1 MLRLTVDGVERYY
14 TDAAISIPD
23 STPGTVG
30 EIQTLPGMTE
40 PDMVDALGE
49 GGASLGIEILDPAN
63 WSAIIK
69 GLSGAPAEVSQII
82 EGQDWTVRR
91 VILRGRV
98 DSPVYGAAG
107 EPIRF
112 GLQSAPWQD
121 RGLLPLPSWV
131 VSDAT
136 WPRATSALA
145 CPGDLHGL
153 FYPVVIGDPGAD
165 ASATTEAD
173 WYPLPALIV
182 EIDDS
187 IDPPDNSAA
196 SCVVLLGAGV
206 LGCVGDTVEVYNE
219 TTGASAGVSPFITT
233 DAAGVDVTCVEIAA
247 ADMPVVMG
255 DALFW
260 RPSSG
265 GKAGIAGTS
274 TAGGAIRWLL
284 SWSSA
289 EVDPGLMQSAADRLN
304 RWRVGAYI
312 DEPVSPYQWVQDN
325 LFSVLPVMMV
335 EGPAGIGLAI
345 LPVLPADADG
355 AETVDVEAVGGE
367 RASEVAESSW
377 RDISTSLSLQ
387 YAPDDRLGTYRRR
400 IDLDPTISRVV
411 GTRHPTPYGRAAA
424 QLLPGLRPLDLTFDA
439 VSEPATATALAEYHL
454 RQAAQTSREVDVTLP
469 QAYQTLQAGDLL
481 RVTLADV
488 GWSEVLC
495 VVVSVPRIS
504 GAGVFR
510 LRTIPDIVRAI

>member
-1 MLRLTVDGVERYY
+1 MISRSTARSGAKASAVNFFGVK
-14 TDAAISIPD
+14 
-23 STPGTVG
+23 
-30 EIQTLPGMTE
+30 
-40 PDMVDALGE
+40 GE
-49 GGASLGIEILDPAN
+49 GTNVCFVVDLSDSMLEPERGGVSGFAAVKSSLKQMVQGLDEATRFN
-63 WSAIIK
+63 I
-69 GLSGAPAEVSQII
+69 V
-82 EGQDWTVRR
+82 
-91 VILRGRV
+91 
-98 DSPVYGAAG
+98 VYGAAG

-206 LGCVGDTVEVYNE
+206 LGCVGDNVEVYNE

-355 AETVDVEAVGGE
+355 AETVDVEA
-367 RASEVAESSW
+367 
-377 RDISTSLSLQ
+377 
-387 YAPDDRLGTYRRR
+387 
-400 IDLDPTISRVV
+400 
-411 GTRHPTPYGRAAA
+411 
-424 QLLPGLRPLDLTFDA
+424 
-439 VSEPATATALAEYHL
+439 
-454 RQAAQTSREVDVTLP
+454 
-469 QAYQTLQAGDLL
+469 
-481 RVTLADV
+481 
-488 GWSEVLC
+488 
-495 VVVSVPRIS
+495 
-504 GAGVFR
+504 
-510 LRTIPDIVRAI
+510 